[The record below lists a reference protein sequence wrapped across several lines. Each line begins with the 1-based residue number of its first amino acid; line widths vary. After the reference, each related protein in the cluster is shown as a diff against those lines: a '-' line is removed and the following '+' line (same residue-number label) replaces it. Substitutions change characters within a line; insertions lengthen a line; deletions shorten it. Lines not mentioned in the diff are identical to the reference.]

1 MTYIIT
7 LNNKEYEVEVEQG
20 KANIVKTT
28 EIAVQTPAPVT
39 VPAPEASAPP
49 VAPAPA
55 APASSVGGKMVEA
68 PMPGMILDIKVN
80 PGTQVKKGQILLIME
95 AMKMENEIFSPE
107 DGVVTQ
113 VFVTKGASVNT
124 NDALISMQ

>member
-95 AMKMENEIFSPE
+95 AMKME
-107 DGVVTQ
+107 
-113 VFVTKGASVNT
+113 
-124 NDALISMQ
+124 